1 MKALGFWTLLPF
13 CLRWKNEEWTG
24 KIHTGTETL
33 INMEG
38 WPLGRLFTGVS
49 VGFFSGCVFMKFS
62 SPFKAKV
69 FYSFIIPYTR
79 AKYKFFVEISQEF
92 NADSRHLIAFHQEK
106 LYNR

>member
-1 MKALGFWTLLPF
+1 MARESVKALHAQRVKCFFVFSKHG
-13 CLRWKNEEWTG
+13 RVA
-24 KIHTGTETL
+24 
-33 INMEG
+33 
-38 WPLGRLFTGVS
+38 LGRLFTGVS